1 MISVFIIGIIV
12 VIAFRAVWTSHEDK
26 SPIDRFGEIV
36 SNKPEEKKEPK
47 KKKGRAVMVNIYA
60 KRYPILDK
68 VWKRC
73 NMEEKEKINDA
84 INIIHNKKVEI
95 AKEEGTDEKID

>member
-1 MISVFIIGIIV
+1 
-12 VIAFRAVWTSHEDK
+12 
-26 SPIDRFGEIV
+26 
-36 SNKPEEKKEPK
+36 
-47 KKKGRAVMVNIYA
+47 MVNIYA